1 MREMPLGF
9 LVAASSFRAHMVY
22 RVTFIISPYPPHLGL
37 VFRFLIRAFSVP
49 ALKGNSAMNLRPV
62 LALSV
67 WLVAGTVQPTSA
79 QLPLR
84 HDPAAQA
91 CAAPAGAGV
100 SGTPEG
106 HAILATVK
114 RVDPGQGQLEF
125 TTETGSFVL
134 TTTPAEIHDLRV
146 GDQLLICLHEE
157 GSDGIESFAEDGS
170 AASGV
175 P

>member
-1 MREMPLGF
+1 
-9 LVAASSFRAHMVY
+9 
-22 RVTFIISPYPPHLGL
+22 
-37 VFRFLIRAFSVP
+37 
-49 ALKGNSAMNLRPV
+49 MNLRPV

-114 RVDPGQGQLEF
+114 RVDARQGQVEF
-125 TTETGSFVL
+125 TTERGSFVL
-134 TTTPAEIHDLRV
+134 TTPVYYVSPSGHRAFRGWVSIPWCKPSGDALERVQAQLRAAKLTLRNAPLKQDSVEGKRCIFTGEPATELVLAGRTY
-146 GDQLLICLHEE
+146 
-157 GSDGIESFAEDGS
+157 
-170 AASGV
+170 
-175 P
+175 

>member
-1 MREMPLGF
+1 M
-9 LVAASSFRAHMVY
+9 
-22 RVTFIISPYPPHLGL
+22 T
-37 VFRFLIRAFSVP
+37 
-49 ALKGNSAMNLRPV
+49 LRPV

-91 CAAPAGAGV
+91 CAAPAGAGA
-100 SGTPEG
+100 SDTPEG

-125 TTETGSFVL
+125 TTERGSFVL
-134 TTTPAEIHDLRV
+134 TAPPTELPDLRV

-157 GSDGIESFAEDGS
+157 MSEGKARS
-170 AASGV
+170 AADV
-175 P
+175 PTATPKTREALPHPPDTTPDHRTMPLAAGREPTRR